1 MREIKCIIENGTKFA
16 VGQLIEECEP
26 IITHI
31 EAFYDERGFGYAI
44 MSGEEEIK
52 VLYKDLYNKIILEY
66 YEDWKNEDHAAFS
79 SPNEFDE
86 VIESYES
93 FEIDNRKYSIGQLI
107 NGLKIETIQ
116 KIECEYGF
124 YYACRDSIGKV
135 VVVIPE
141 SM

>member
-1 MREIKCIIENGTKFA
+1 MRQIKCIIENGTKFL
-16 VGQLIEECEP
+16 VGQLIEESEP

-31 EAFYDERGFGYAI
+31 EEFYDECGFGYAI

-52 VLYKDLYNKIILEY
+52 VLYKNSYNKIVLEY
-66 YEDWKNEDHAAFS
+66 YEDLENEDKMAFS
-79 SPNEFDE
+79 STNEFDD
-86 VIESYES
+86 VIGSYES

-124 YYACRDSIGKV
+124 YYTCRDSIGKA
-135 VVVIPE
+135 VVVIADT
-141 SM
+141 M